1 MELINEPYWLADY
14 TFSLGASVF
23 LVGLLNLKMSNV
35 IYALCFSNL
44 ILSLSYSPILTQ
56 WQDRKK
62 KKHSENLT
70 SVSWIY
76 KKSKVRNF

>member
-1 MELINEPYWLADY
+1 MELINEQYWLANY

-62 KKHSENLT
+62 KKTLRKFSFCILDLQE
-70 SVSWIY
+70 IQG
-76 KKSKVRNF
+76 

>member
-1 MELINEPYWLADY
+1 MELISEPYWLADY

-62 KKHSENLT
+62 KKKTLR
-70 SVSWIY
+70 
-76 KKSKVRNF
+76 KFNFCILDLQEIQG